1 MVVRVPN
8 SCKQIGSNPKSAG
21 RDEKTQE
28 CQKHSVFVL
37 AWAIICL
44 GFMMRLHLVRV
55 ICHLS
60 VTHASIHSD
69 TIDH

>member
-1 MVVRVPN
+1 MVVCVSN
-8 SCKQIGSNPKSAG
+8 SCKQIGSNPESAG

-60 VTHASIHSD
+60 VTHTFII
-69 TIDH
+69 T